1 MKNSNRRVPS
11 DQLVS
16 SGLVVLKKG
25 DPLISKMN
33 PNKIIVVDSEKYSS
47 LVASAANQFPY
58 ESLEVSAVSDEF
70 VDANKKDAPDL
81 TDITVYT
88 QLTRKREA
96 ATNKIYYEIV
106 FKVRNSSERMK
117 DVVGVD
123 ARIVGTEPQND

>member
-1 MKNSNRRVPS
+1 MKNDNRRVSS
-11 DQLVS
+11 DQIVS

-33 PNKIIVVDSEKYSS
+33 PNKIIVVDSDKYSS
-47 LVASAANQFPY
+47 LVAATGNQFPY
-58 ESLEVSAVSDEF
+58 ESLEVSAISEEEVET
-70 VDANKKDAPDL
+70 AKKDAPDL

-88 QLTRKREA
+88 PLTRKREA